1 MLKDDYYYRYTCPYD
16 MEGHLA
22 NKEIMMKNVILAAKD
37 VQKTFSNNG
46 EMVPVLTNVNMDIYE
61 GDFTVIMGSSGSG
74 KSTLLYA
81 LSGMD
86 RATAGEVIYHRP
98 EEKWNELSSGKGM
111 RRDLEKKDSQV
122 DITTMKD
129 KKLSEIRVH
138 DFGFV
143 FQQMHLVSNLTL
155 LENVAV
161 TGYLNKKRSSAETLK
176 KAEKL
181 LDRMGLSEEKSHI
194 PSRVSGGEQQ
204 RCAIA
209 RSVIN
214 DPSIIFA
221 DEPTGALNR
230 KNTTEVLNLLSELSD
245 EGKSIVMV
253 THDIK
258 SALRG
263 NRLLYL
269 DDGNIVGELELSRY
283 GEKDKNGE
291 LLQNSKAREAQIS
304 AWLESLDW

>member
-1 MLKDDYYYRYTCPYD
+1 
-16 MEGHLA
+16 
-22 NKEIMMKNVILAAKD
+22 MKKVCLSAKD
-37 VQKTFSNNG
+37 VQKSFANNG
-46 EMVPVLTNVNMDIYE
+46 EFNSVLTNVNMDVYS

-86 RATAGEVIYHRP
+86 KATAGQVLYYRDGENAEPIDICKTK
-98 EEKWNELSSGKGM
+98 EKQMSS
-111 RRDLEKKDSQV
+111 L
-122 DITTMKD
+122 
-129 KKLSEIRVH
+129 RVK

-143 FQQMHLVSNLTL
+143 FQQMHLVSNLSL

-161 TGYLNKKRSSAETLK
+161 TGYLNKDRSSADTKK
-176 KAEKL
+176 KAEEL
-181 LDRMGLSEEKSHI
+181 LKRMGLADVMSHL

-209 RSVIN
+209 RAVIN
-214 DPSIIFA
+214 SPSLLFA

-230 KNTTEVLNLLSELSD
+230 KNTTEVLDLMTELNND
-245 EGKSIVMV
+245 GQSIVMV

-258 SALRG
+258 AAIRG
-263 NRLLYL
+263 NRILYL
-269 DDGNIVGELELSRY
+269 SDGNIVGELELTRY
-283 GEKDKNGE
+283 GELDSNGE
-291 LLQNSKAREAQIS
+291 KLQSSKVRETQVN

>member
-1 MLKDDYYYRYTCPYD
+1 MSKVIISTKD
-16 MEGHLA
+16 M
-22 NKEIMMKNVILAAKD
+22 
-37 VQKTFSNNG
+37 QKTFANNG
-46 EMVPVLTNVNMDIYE
+46 KQVHVLSNVNMEIYE

-86 RATAGEVIYHRP
+86 KATAGKVNYYRTSSDVI
-98 EEKWNELSSGKGM
+98 
-111 RRDLEKKDSQV
+111 
-122 DITTMKD
+122 DIT
-129 KKLSEIRVH
+129 KLKERKMSDIRIK

-143 FQQMHLVSNLTL
+143 FQQMHLVSNLSL

-161 TGYLNKKRSSAETLK
+161 RGYLDK
-176 KAEKL
+176 KANAKDVREKANEL
-181 LDRMGLSEEKSHI
+181 LDRMGLGDVKGNL

-204 RCAIA
+204 RCSIA
-209 RSVIN
+209 RAVIN
-214 DPSIIFA
+214 SPKVLFA

-230 KNTTEVLNLLSELSD
+230 KNTGEVLDLLTELNND
-245 EGKSIVMV
+245 GQSIVMV

-258 SALRG
+258 SAYRG

-269 DDGNIVGELELSRY
+269 DDGNIVGELTLPKY
-283 GEKDKNGE
+283 GELDDKGE
-291 LLQNSKAREAQIS
+291 RLQSDKAREAQVN